1 MASSTGKQPKT
12 DDNQQ
17 NESNQIFK
25 CPFKM
30 PTSLS
35 SPGSE
40 KNFFSPS
47 CGSSNLQSNLLAS
60 SKVSS
65 DVRSKLL
72 ISNARPFEEVVME
85 THSDEQS
92 EPYPKPKDSVLSMT
106 TKN

>member
-25 CPFKM
+25 CPFK
-30 PTSLS
+30 
-35 SPGSE
+35 
-40 KNFFSPS
+40 
-47 CGSSNLQSNLLAS
+47 NLQSNLLAS

>member
-60 SKVSS
+60 SK
-65 DVRSKLL
+65 
-72 ISNARPFEEVVME
+72 EVVME